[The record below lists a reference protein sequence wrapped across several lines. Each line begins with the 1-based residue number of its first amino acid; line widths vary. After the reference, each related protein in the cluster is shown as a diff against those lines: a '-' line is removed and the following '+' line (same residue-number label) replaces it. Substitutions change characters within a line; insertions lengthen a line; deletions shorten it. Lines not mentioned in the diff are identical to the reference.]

1 MTDLPGTNLPGTMR
15 IDSNIIPDID
25 ADAAGVAHDQPSRL
39 VFAYLFSPD
48 GTGTRMTE
56 EAALI
61 WLKTPAPATTEF
73 IWLHF
78 SNPHH
83 IGKKWLEYIELSPS
97 FKEVLHEERRSSRLS
112 HSHLGLFAVLN
123 EVPEETMPSGTSEL
137 ATLWISVRQHWLLSA
152 WNHSFRAVKALDAL
166 LADGKV
172 LFHNPAA
179 LTVYFLNQQ
188 ADALVHQLRQAADI
202 ANHVEAMLL
211 TDRLPKRADLG
222 GLRRNLLRLQR
233 LLAPEPAA
241 LFRLVNRLPHWV
253 QEEDADYLHLATEN
267 FSVILRD
274 MNGLQDR
281 IELLEDEITARVA
294 EKTNRNVFILTSVT
308 VLSLPST
315 IVAALFGMNV
325 GGLPFRY
332 AAFGFWLV
340 FALAIALT
348 FMTLLWIMRFLRD

>member
-1 MTDLPGTNLPGTMR
+1 MTAP
-15 IDSNIIPDID
+15 SNAAHITSDIT
-25 ADAAGVAHDQPSRL
+25 ADITADTVATTHDQPSRL

-48 GTGTRMTE
+48 GTGKRIAE
-56 EAALI
+56 EAALS
-61 WLKTPAPATTEF
+61 WLKTPAPPTTEF

-78 SNPHH
+78 SNPHN

-97 FKEVLHEERRSSRLS
+97 FQEVLHEERRSSRLS

-123 EVPEETMPSGTSEL
+123 EVPEEMIPSSTPEL

-152 WNHSFRAVKALDAL
+152 WNHPFRAVKTLDAL
-166 LADGKV
+166 ITERKA
-172 LFHNPAA
+172 LFRNPAA

-188 ADALVHQLRQAADI
+188 ADALVHQLRHAAST
-202 ANHVEAMLL
+202 ANHVEAMLS
-211 TDRLPKRADLG
+211 TNRLPKRADLG

-241 LFRLVNRLPHWV
+241 LFRLVNRLPQWV

-274 MNGLQDR
+274 MNGLQDH
-281 IELLEDEITARVA
+281 IELLEEEITARVA

-308 VLSLPST
+308 VLSLPMT
-315 IVAALFGMNV
+315 IIAALFGMNV
-325 GGLPFRY
+325 GGLPFHN
-332 AAFGFWLV
+332 ATFGFWLV
-340 FALAIALT
+340 FTLAILLT
-348 FMTLLWIMRFLRD
+348 CMTLLWIMRFLRA